1 MLVIGRK
8 RDEKLIIAGNIEITV
23 LKVGRNHVKFG
34 VEAPREVSIQTKVE
48 NKADAKAGADVKA
61 EAGPAGVQ
69 EDSPSPDADEVGRKV
84 PARRR
89 GAGSGA
95 ASGAVRS

>member
-34 VEAPREVSIQTKVE
+34 VEAPREIQIQTRTRE
-48 NKADAKAGADVKA
+48 PRTSA
-61 EAGPAGVQ
+61 
-69 EDSPSPDADEVGRKV
+69 
-84 PARRR
+84 
-89 GAGSGA
+89 A
-95 ASGAVRS
+95 ASAAPSNDPASGRVGKPAANPGPPEPGSDPGAPLSRR